1 MTFLLRTLA
10 TAAGVIGLGATVLAA
25 EPAPAGAP
33 AAVPGKLG
41 YVNMEKVFQGYYKTM
56 RSDAAFKKQRD
67 IYEQHFN
74 DARTEMERLK
84 RQRDDCRERSLNI
97 ALADDVRN
105 QNRKDA
111 EEKDT
116 LLRDKDRELR
126 DFFQKK
132 DVELK
137 RKFMELRG
145 ELVKE
150 LSDFLKTY
158 AIANRYEVVLD
169 TSGMTQNMIPAVVYY
184 DTSKDLSD
192 TVLTELNR
200 GHEDEIAKAKEAVKP
215 TSAVTGPVAV
225 PMAPSPVTPT
235 TPAPAPAVP
244 AAAAGK

>member
-1 MTFLLRTLA
+1 MTFLRRPLA
-10 TAAGVIGLGATVLAA
+10 LAAAVLGLGVTVLAA
-25 EPAPAGAP
+25 EPATAGTPAV
-33 AAVPGKLG
+33 VPGKLG

-74 DARTEMERLK
+74 DARIEMERLK

-184 DTSKDLSD
+184 DPVWPAANALTTRAREVLKYRGLSD
-192 TVLTELNR
+192 DQILWL
-200 GHEDEIAKAKEAVKP
+200 GHGSEADALP
-215 TSAVTGPVAV
+215 TRAALATALGGGTAVT
-225 PMAPSPVTPT
+225 TDT
-235 TPAPAPAVP
+235 E
-244 AAAAGK
+244 